1 VRAIRCRSC
10 GEVQPPAFF
19 CRSCEAVQAL
29 PQDTDY
35 FAVLDLPPHPGV
47 DVTELD
53 RRYYELS
60 RKLHPDRYQMRSV
73 DEQRASVQA
82 TALLNAAHKTLRD
95 AEACG
100 RYWLA
105 RSGDS
110 LGREN
115 QSVPPRL
122 AAYVFDV
129 QEKLGELRASRNGTG
144 ATLRSELVETQRE
157 LDERLDRQ
165 RTALTELLRG
175 WPAEEANAESALTPD
190 ERVPAALRE
199 LKNVLSELS
208 YLRTLNRDLQ
218 NALEA

>member
-1 VRAIRCRSC
+1 MRAIRCRSC

-35 FAVLDLPPHPGV
+35 FAVLALPSHPCV
-47 DVTELD
+47 DAAELD

-60 RKLHPDRYQMRSV
+60 RRLHPDRYQTRSAE
-73 DEQRASVQA
+73 EQRASVQA

-95 AEACG
+95 VEARG
-100 RYWLA
+100 RYWLT

-129 QEKLGELRASRNGTG
+129 QEKLGELRESANGSAS
-144 ATLRSELVETQRE
+144 ALRSQLVETQRE
-157 LDERLDRQ
+157 LTERLDRQ
-165 RTALTELLRG
+165 RTALNDLLRG
-175 WPAEEANAESALTPD
+175 WPVQDDDARSQLTPD
-190 ERVPAALRE
+190 ERGPAALRE

-208 YLRTLNRDLQ
+208 YLRTLDRDLQ

>member
-19 CRSCEAVQAL
+19 CRSCDAIQAL
-29 PQDTDY
+29 AQDTDY
-35 FAVLDLPPHPGV
+35 FAVLGLPPHPGV
-47 DVTELD
+47 DVAELD

-60 RKLHPDRYQMRSV
+60 RKLHPDRYQTRGV

-95 AEACG
+95 VEARG

-129 QEKLGELRASRNGTG
+129 QEKLGELRAAVNGS
-144 ATLRSELVETQRE
+144 ASALRSELVETQRE
-157 LDERLDRQ
+157 LAERVDRQ
-165 RTALTELLRG
+165 RTALSDLLRG
-175 WPAEEANAESALTPD
+175 WPVEDAAAQPSLTPD
-190 ERVPAALRE
+190 ERGPAALRE
-199 LKNVLSELS
+199 LKGVLSELS
-208 YLRTLNRDLQ
+208 YLRTLDRDLQ

>member
-1 VRAIRCRSC
+1 MRAIRCRSC

-19 CRSCEAVQAL
+19 CRSCDAIQAL

-35 FAVLDLPPHPGV
+35 FAVLGLPSHPCI
-47 DVTELD
+47 DAAELD

-60 RKLHPDRYQMRSV
+60 RRLHPDRYQTRSAE
-73 DEQRASVQA
+73 EQRASVQA

-95 AEACG
+95 VEARG
-100 RYWLA
+100 RYWLT

-129 QEKLGELRASRNGTG
+129 QEKLGELRASANG
-144 ATLRSELVETQRE
+144 AASALRSELVETQRG
-157 LDERLDRQ
+157 LTERLDRQ
-165 RTALTELLRG
+165 RTALTDLLRG
-175 WPAEEANAESALTPD
+175 WPAPDEDAQSQLTPD
-190 ERVPAALRE
+190 ERGPAALRE

-208 YLRTLNRDLQ
+208 YLRTLDRDLQ

>member
-1 VRAIRCRSC
+1 MRAIRCRSC
-10 GEVQPPAFF
+10 SEVQPPAFF
-19 CRSCEAVQAL
+19 CRSCDAIQAL

-35 FAVLDLPPHPGV
+35 FAVLGLPPHPGV
-47 DVTELD
+47 DVAALD

-60 RKLHPDRYQMRSV
+60 RKLHPDRYQTRSAE
-73 DEQRASVQA
+73 EQRASVQA

-95 AEACG
+95 LEARG

-129 QEKLGELRASRNGTG
+129 QEKLGELRASVNGS
-144 ATLRSELVETQRE
+144 ASALRSELVETQRE
-157 LDERLDRQ
+157 LTERLDRQ
-165 RTALTELLRG
+165 RTALGDLLRG
-175 WPAEEANAESALTPD
+175 WPVEVGAAQSSLTPD
-190 ERVPAALRE
+190 ERGPAALRE
-199 LKNVLSELS
+199 LKGVLSELS
-208 YLRTLNRDLQ
+208 YLRTLDRDLQ

>member
-1 VRAIRCRSC
+1 MRAIRCRSC

-19 CRSCEAVQAL
+19 CRSCEAIQAL

-35 FAVLDLPPHPGV
+35 FTVLDLPAHPGV
-47 DVTELD
+47 DVAALD

-60 RKLHPDRYQMRSV
+60 RKLHPDRYQTRSA

-95 AEACG
+95 TEARG
-100 RYWLA
+100 RYWLT
-105 RSGDS
+105 RSGDG
-110 LGREN
+110 LGHET

-129 QEKLGELRASRNGTG
+129 QEKLDELRSSVNGSK

-157 LDERLDRQ
+157 LTERLERQ
-165 RTALTELLRG
+165 RAALVDLLRG
-175 WPAEEANAESALTPD
+175 WPADPDAGSALVPD
-190 ERVPAALRE
+190 ERIPAALRE
-199 LKNVLSELS
+199 LKSALSELS
-208 YLRTLNRDLQ
+208 YLRTLDRDLQ